1 MYFAWYNV
9 VYWCTCVLQW
19 RRCPWV
25 DHVQLIINVPVA
37 TLSVRL
43 VDVPV
48 LLDMSSETDSVV
60 SIITYVAISIPSLSL
75 N

>member
-1 MYFAWYNV
+1 M
-9 VYWCTCVLQW
+9 
-19 RRCPWV
+19 